1 MEILLIFAGKD
12 AYNSEQ
18 VFNSYC
24 RSCQESVAG
33 VFGETA
39 REPRQNSMQLVPE
52 FSEYSL
58 NLKVLGCPQ
67 HPKISEIPRR
77 DRTYTRAVKAGLWT
91 TLVWSLTWM
100 SSLSLRPWRCPSGFS
115 KRSQVTQR
123 GAAATQATCRR
134 GTVEAQKKHHSVVQL
149 VQCIHLKQYCIY
161 VVYTY
166 YTHILYLDIICICP
180 HMSHLN
186 ASIDIDT
193 NHQPFLGQNR
203 PQNDGKLSSIRI

>member
-24 RSCQESVAG
+24 HSCQESVAG

-58 NLKVLGCPQ
+58 NLKVPGCPR

-91 TLVWSLTWM
+91 TLGWSLTWM
-100 SSLSLRPWRCPSGFS
+100 SSLSLCPWRCPSGFS

-149 VQCIHLKQYCIY
+149 VQCIHLKQYICSIY
-161 VVYTY
+161 LLYTY
-166 YTHILYLDIICICP
+166 FILRHHL
-180 HMSHLN
+180 HMPTYVTPQCFHRHRHKSSALLGAESTAKWWKAFLN
-186 ASIDIDT
+186 
-193 NHQPFLGQNR
+193 
-203 PQNDGKLSSIRI
+203 